1 MSNNENE
8 YKEVGIDTP
17 RIMNQERIDL
27 LLNCN
32 NNTSDKTQET
42 DIINTEYNIIEG
54 LTWLRGR
61 NIVNKDV
68 VSMLFR
74 NINLKS
80 LNMEGIIIKE
90 NVLKA
95 TFKDSYITEVA
106 IQENNRFNT
115 LIIKNCTIDVLRVD
129 WSRVNRIILYNSK
142 ILNFTLEGSI
152 IPFGVLMNY
161 NSSIN
166 RLCIN
171 ESIIKSGILI
181 SYGTVINEISITRSI
196 VVNNFKNKINE
207 LEELKI
213 NDITDIF
220 IEDDLETIARDNFS
234 LKDSLIINNNYSN
247 VEELPDREKIIMS
260 GDGTENN
267 PYATRYYPNYYEQ
280 NEFLNGKYKEWNF
293 KKYHR
298 ERNCMM
304 CGTYCSAD
312 YNNDSEINNLR
323 EDI

>member
-1 MSNNENE
+1 MANDKYDSIDITQKDINININRISYDYSSLHNESLFLE
-8 YKEVGIDTP
+8 
-17 RIMNQERIDL
+17 
-27 LLNCN
+27 
-32 NNTSDKTQET
+32 
-42 DIINTEYNIIEG
+42 DIIHARIREKDIPRHFKCENVFVSNICNLFSSSLYLTDSNKNKKSHIRLYNCS
-54 LTWLRGR
+54 LSAPQLREEIVATGFNMMTINNCHMNR
-61 NIVNKDV
+61 VSIYDANIVSIENTH
-68 VSMLFR
+68 
-74 NINLKS
+74 IYS
-80 LNMEGIIIKE
+80 L
-90 NVLKA
+90 
-95 TFKDSYITEVA
+95 YISNSSDMGYIR
-106 IQENNRFNT
+106 IQNS
-115 LIIKNCTIDVLRVD
+115 TIDK
-129 WSRVNRIILYNSK
+129 LY
-142 ILNFTLEGSI
+142 
-152 IPFGVLMNY
+152 
-161 NSSIN
+161 
-166 RLCIN
+166 IN

-220 IEDDLETIARDNFS
+220 IEDDLETIARDKFS

-304 CGTYCSAD
+304 CGTYYSAD

>member
-1 MSNNENE
+1 MANDKHDSIDITQKDININVNRVSYDYSSLHNESLFLE
-8 YKEVGIDTP
+8 
-17 RIMNQERIDL
+17 
-27 LLNCN
+27 
-32 NNTSDKTQET
+32 
-42 DIINTEYNIIEG
+42 DIIHARIREKDIPRHFKCENVFITNICNLFDNTLYLLAPDKNKESLHVRLYNCS
-54 LTWLRGR
+54 LSAPQLREEIVIKDFDAITM
-61 NIVNKDV
+61 NNCHVNKIFV
-68 VSMLFR
+68 HNTKIISIE
-74 NINLKS
+74 NTHIYS
-80 LNMEGIIIKE
+80 L
-90 NVLKA
+90 
-95 TFKDSYITEVA
+95 YITNSSDMGYIR
-106 IQENNRFNT
+106 IQNS
-115 LIIKNCTIDVLRVD
+115 TIDK
-129 WSRVNRIILYNSK
+129 LY
-142 ILNFTLEGSI
+142 
-152 IPFGVLMNY
+152 
-161 NSSIN
+161 
-166 RLCIN
+166 IN

-181 SYGTVINEISITRSI
+181 SYGTIINEISITRSI

-207 LEELKI
+207 LEELEI

-304 CGTYCSAD
+304 CGTYYSAD

>member
-1 MSNNENE
+1 MTNDKYDS
-8 YKEVGIDTP
+8 ID
-17 RIMNQERIDL
+17 I
-27 LLNCN
+27 
-32 NNTSDKTQET
+32 TQK
-42 DIINTEYNIIEG
+42 DI
-54 LTWLRGR
+54 
-61 NIVNKDV
+61 
-68 VSMLFR
+68 
-74 NINLKS
+74 NIN
-80 LNMEGIIIKE
+80 
-90 NVLKA
+90 
-95 TFKDSYITEVA
+95 
-106 IQENNRFNT
+106 
-115 LIIKNCTIDVLRVD
+115 
-129 WSRVNRIILYNSK
+129 VNRISYDYSSLHNESLFLEDIIHTRIREKDIPRHFKCENVFITNICNLFDNALYLLAPDKNEKSLHVRLYNCLIPARRIRNEIVIKDFDMITMNNCHVNK
-142 ILNFTLEGSI
+142 IFAHNTKIISI
-152 IPFGVLMNY
+152 ENTHINNLY
-161 NSSIN
+161 ITNSSDMGYIRIQNSTIN
-166 RLCIN
+166 KLYIT

-207 LEELKI
+207 LEELEI

-220 IEDDLETIARDNFS
+220 IEDDLETIARDEFS

-304 CGTYCSAD
+304 CGTYYSAD